1 MTDVET
7 TTAATTPT
15 TKLTLSDAEKKLR
28 ELKQRLNTSR
38 VLNKKDVI
46 EEDRR
51 NKNLNSGSKR
61 KLELEEEDRKR
72 REEEQQKNTGVNP
85 EKEKN
90 LNVTALD
97 AEWMEERKKK
107 KKGKAPLAN
116 PHDPIMHYRT
126 YKKRTTE
133 LEKTMSKAEYEKAKE
148 EEKKDFYRDA
158 DNLKYGESKV
168 SAAAANRMVK
178 ELDERAAK
186 RAQYS
191 RRRTHYE
198 EADVD
203 YINERNRKYNDKIS
217 RAFDKYTGEIKQNLE
232 RGTAV

>member
-1 MTDVET
+1 MAT
-7 TTAATTPT
+7 TTTTPTAT

-51 NKNLNSGSKR
+51 NKNLNTGAKR
-61 KLELEEEDRKR
+61 KAELEEEDRKR
-72 REEEQQKNTGVNP
+72 REEEQSKNSGVNP

-107 KKGKAPLAN
+107 KKRKEPIAN
-116 PHDPIMHYRT
+116 PHDPEMHYRA
-126 YKKRTTE
+126 YKKRTE
-133 LEKTMSKAEYEKAKE
+133 GLEKVMSKAEYEKAKE
-148 EEKKDFYRDA
+148 AEKKDFYRDA
-158 DNLKYGESKV
+158 DNLKYGETAKA
-168 SAAAANRMVK
+168 SAEAANRMVK
-178 ELDERAAK
+178 ELGERAAK
-186 RAQYS
+186 RLQYS
-191 RRRTHYE
+191 RRRTYYE
-198 EADVD
+198 EADVT
-203 YINERNRKYNDKIS
+203 YINDRNRQFNDKVAK
-217 RAFDKYTGEIKQNLE
+217 AFDKYTGEIKQNLE